1 MTSRKGPFDSLPRVI
16 GRHLLPL
23 LLGLVAALP
32 VLADQYDYANRGDRY
47 EGTLAQPVSGDDI
60 VLISARVAPV
70 GGPAAPARMRLT
82 FYLPAQEKVK
92 VTVRELDNRFYYW
105 MDRVDP
111 PKPWRPKRTNSF
123 EWPTQDVL
131 QWLYGRGLTPEDLG
145 AIVRLASGDTPSA
158 REHVA
163 PVLLSGDDAQ
173 VAPQRYLFTFKSNLP
188 ARLTCSLYPDRG
200 MAPVWSKDFYRVS
213 AGRPFTCRVPFGG
226 LKKGDYRLEVNGYF
240 LDNSALIRQQVR
252 FFHNPDLR

>member
-1 MTSRKGPFDSLPRVI
+1 MKPRTGPFDGLLRVI
-16 GRHLLPL
+16 RRHLLSL
-23 LLGLVAALP
+23 LLGLVSALP

-82 FYLPAQEKVK
+82 FYLPEREKVN

-105 MDRVDP
+105 MDKVDP
-111 PKPWRPKRTNSF
+111 PTPWRSKTTNSF
-123 EWPTQDVL
+123 QWPTQDVL
-131 QWLYGRGLTPEDLG
+131 QWLYGRGLTPADLG
-145 AIVRLASGDTPSA
+145 AVVRLAAGDTPSA

-163 PVLLSGDDAQ
+163 PALLSGDDAQ
-173 VAPQRYLFTFKSNLP
+173 VAPRSYLFSFKSNLP
-188 ARLTCSLYPDRG
+188 ARLTCALYPDRG
-200 MAPVWSKDFYRVS
+200 VDPVWSKDFHRVS

-226 LKKGDYRLEVNGYF
+226 LKKGNYRLEVDGYS
-240 LDNSALIRQQVR
+240 LDTSAPIRQQVR
-252 FFHNPDLR
+252 FFHSPDLR